1 MCAKFFL
8 VGETKVGKN
17 TVEQQHRQW
26 DSNAVANQVSVHW
39 NLVFNWTPYTHTVDH
54 TKF

>member
-8 VGETKVGKN
+8 TGETKVVKN
-17 TVEQQHRQW
+17 TVEQQHRKW
-26 DSNAVANQVSVHW
+26 DSNAVANQVSVQW

-54 TKF
+54 VY